1 MVCSRSGFG
10 ARGGCRSRAGYLWWC
25 EANIDAASPVRRA
38 VDQAFAEFQRRA
50 ASERAAREQQAG
62 IVEEKLRALQDQKER
77 LLKGEHQPPPPPYT
91 RDPEARRTSD
101 GAPFWALCEFSD
113 HVPAEQRAAVE
124 AAMESSGLLDAWVNP
139 EGTIL
144 SGEMRFDTFLL
155 DDGQKAGFPG
165 RPTLADVLRPSAD
178 RPGGLPAPSA
188 VPTSAMTGSGSRSS
202 GSRRTRL
209 SSSSQRATARFH
221 R

>member
-1 MVCSRSGFG
+1 R
-10 ARGGCRSRAGYLWWC
+10 
-25 EANIDAASPVRRA
+25 
-38 VDQAFAEFQRRA
+38 
-50 ASERAAREQQAG
+50 
-62 IVEEKLRALQDQKER
+62 QDQKER
-77 LLKGEHQPPPPPYT
+77 RLKGEHQPPPPPYT
-91 RDPEARRTSD
+91 RDPEARLTSD

-144 SGEMRFDTFLL
+144 NCEMRFDTFLL

-178 RPGGLPAPSA
+178 RPGGAARGPAE
-188 VPTSAMTGSGSRSS
+188 VIERIVRGIGL
-202 GSRRTRL
+202 GENEIG
-209 SSSSQRATARFH
+209 RASCRE
-221 R
+221 RVES

>member
-1 MVCSRSGFG
+1 MFASHHPEISGTTSAAVLAPAAAAEVVPDISG
-10 ARGGCRSRAGYLWWC
+10 WC

-62 IVEEKLRALQDQKER
+62 IVEAKLRALQDQKER
-77 LLKGEHQPPPPPYT
+77 LLKGDHQPPPPPYP

-139 EGTIL
+139 EI
-144 SGEMRFDTFLL
+144 
-155 DDGQKAGFPG
+155 G
-165 RPTLADVLRPSAD
+165 RAHV
-178 RPGGLPAPSA
+178 
-188 VPTSAMTGSGSRSS
+188 
-202 GSRRTRL
+202 
-209 SSSSQRATARFH
+209 
-221 R
+221 